1 MYRYNYDDSYGRR
14 SRDRRGRYM
23 DGGYS
28 TRGGRNTYRGD
39 DKLEEMLEE
48 YLCYSDAKSE
58 YDNTGNYGAK
68 DDTKDSLKHM
78 LKSAEDFFEMLMN
91 EAGSQEEIQMIKET
105 ARKISEM

>member
-1 MYRYNYDDSYGRR
+1 MMIPMVEEVGIVEEDIWMADIVHVV
-14 SRDRRGRYM
+14 
-23 DGGYS
+23 
-28 TRGGRNTYRGD
+28 GRNTYRGD